1 MWIRTDENVLLNADK
16 VTYFKIQ
23 PVYQQIETYG
33 IMAGIKIM
41 AITEKE
47 NIDIITFMEDELELK
62 EAEKQIEYIFNY
74 IAESIEDDIFKIINM
89 VEWK

>member
-23 PVYQQIETYG
+23 PVYQQIETCG

-62 EAEKQIEYIFNY
+62 EAEKQVEYIFNY
-74 IAESIEDDIFKIINM
+74 IAKSIEDDIFKLIEM
-89 VEWK
+89 EQWK

>member
-16 VTYFKIQ
+16 VTYFEIQ

-47 NIDIITFMEDELELK
+47 NIDIITFMENELELK

>member
-74 IAESIEDDIFKIINM
+74 IAESIEDDVFKIINM

>member
-23 PVYQQIETYG
+23 PVYQHLIDKR
-33 IMAGIKIM
+33 IKAGIKIM

-74 IAESIEDDIFKIINM
+74 IAENMEEDIFKIINM
-89 VEWK
+89 VDWK

>member
-23 PVYQQIETYG
+23 PVYQQIETG
-33 IMAGIKIM
+33 AIMAGIKIM

-74 IAESIEDDIFKIINM
+74 IAESIEDDI

>member
-16 VTYFKIQ
+16 VTYFEIQ

>member
-16 VTYFKIQ
+16 VTYFEIQ
-23 PVYQQIETYG
+23 PVYQCLIDKR
-33 IMAGIKIM
+33 IKAGIRIM

-47 NIDIITFMEDELELK
+47 KIDIITFMEDELELK
-62 EAEKQIEYIFNY
+62 EAEKKMEYIFNY
-74 IAESIEDDIFKIINM
+74 IAENIEEGIFKIINM

>member
-41 AITEKE
+41 AITKKE